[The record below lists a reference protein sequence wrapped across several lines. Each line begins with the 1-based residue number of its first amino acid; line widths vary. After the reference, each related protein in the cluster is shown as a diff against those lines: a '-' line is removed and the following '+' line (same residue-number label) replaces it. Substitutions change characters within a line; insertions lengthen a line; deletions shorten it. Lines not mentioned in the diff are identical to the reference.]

1 MVPGDTAQ
9 GLAVALGIGLL
20 VGLERERRQREGT
33 GRGPAGLRT
42 FALVALL
49 GGLAATTENNA
60 LVVVAGVF
68 VAGGVLVAYAF
79 GTRED
84 PGLTTETALMVT
96 FILGVLAR
104 DEPALAA
111 GIAVVVTSLLATRDQ
126 LHRFVREVISE
137 QELHDL
143 LLFAAA
149 VLVVYP
155 LVPDRQ
161 IGPWDGINPHRVWLL
176 VVLVMSVSGAGYLAL
191 RLLGPRFGLPLA
203 GLAGGFIS
211 SAATTASMG
220 GLSRTNP
227 AIRPAAEAGAVLS
240 NVATVIQL
248 AIIVGATSRELLDEL
263 VPSIAFAA
271 VAALLF
277 GAVAML
283 RLRGMAKDGSSA
295 PARRAF
301 DVKGA
306 LVFAASISL
315 ITLASS
321 GIQEWLGADAV
332 PLVAALA
339 GFADA
344 HAAAAGAATLVANG
358 RIEPSTAALAIL
370 AGLSTNTITKVI
382 AAFSTGGRAFAIPV
396 LGGLATIIVCAW
408 AGAAPVLF

>member
-1 MVPGDTAQ
+1 MELGDSAQ

-20 VGLERERRQREGT
+20 VGLERERRKGDGT

-49 GGLAATTENNA
+49 GGLAAATESNA
-60 LVVVAGVF
+60 LIVVAGGF
-68 VAGGVLVAYAF
+68 VAAGVLVAYAF
-79 GTRED
+79 GSRDD

-96 FILGVLAR
+96 FVLGVLAS
-104 DEPALAA
+104 EEAALAA
-111 GIAVVVTSLLATRDQ
+111 GIGVVVTTLLATRDQ

-155 LVPDRQ
+155 LVPDKQ
-161 IGPWDGINPHRVWLL
+161 MGPWDGINPHRVWLL

-220 GLSRTNP
+220 GLSRANP

-240 NVATVIQL
+240 NVATVVQL
-248 AIIVGATSRELLDEL
+248 AIVVGATSEELLDEL
-263 VPSIAFAA
+263 APSIVFAA
-271 VAALLF
+271 AAAVLF
-277 GAVAML
+277 GGIAML
-283 RLRGMAKDGSSA
+283 RLRGMARDGASA
-295 PARRAF
+295 PSRRAF
-301 DVKGA
+301 DIKGA

-321 GIQEWLGADAV
+321 GVQEWLGAGAV
-332 PLVAALA
+332 PLVAGLA

-344 HAAAAGAATLVANG
+344 HAAAAGVATLVANG
-358 RIEPSTAALAIL
+358 RIEPSTAVIAIL
-370 AGLSTNTITKVI
+370 AGLSTNTVTKII
-382 AAFSTGGRAFAIPV
+382 AAFTTGGTRFAIPV
-396 LGGLATIIVCAW
+396 LGGLATIIACAW
-408 AGAAPVLF
+408 AGYAVSAI